1 MDLRVARE
9 LDSPSVIS
17 DDVGGETLAINL
29 QTGSYY
35 VIPPTGREVW
45 QAISGG
51 VPAASLLDGPDDPRA
66 VALAALVRQ
75 AVEAGLLRESAEVRS
90 PAGVAWSADGLQ
102 IEEHKDMADLL
113 GLDPIHEADEN
124 IGWPKAPGN
133 L

>member
-9 LDSPSVIS
+9 LDRPSVIS

-35 VIPPTGREVW
+35 VIPPTGRDVW

-51 VPAASLLDGPDDPRA
+51 VPAASLLDGLDDPRTE
-66 VALAALVRQ
+66 ALVDLVRQ
-75 AVEAGLLRESAEVRS
+75 AVGAGLLRDAEQARPPVQ
-90 PAGVAWSADGLQ
+90 VEWSADGLQ
-102 IEEHKDMADLL
+102 IEEHTDMADLL

-124 IGWPKAPGN
+124 VGWPKAPGN
-133 L
+133 P